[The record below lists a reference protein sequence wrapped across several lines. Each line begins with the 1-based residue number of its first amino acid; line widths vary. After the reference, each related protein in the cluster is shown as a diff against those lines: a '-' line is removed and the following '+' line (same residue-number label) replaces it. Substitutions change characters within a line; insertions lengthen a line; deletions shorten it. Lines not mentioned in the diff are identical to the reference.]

1 MSEIENLNN
10 TIKDLEAQLR
20 DLASKLEDCGWEWC
34 DVKEYITSIYQSV
47 SWLEEE

>member
-1 MSEIENLNN
+1 MDEIENLKN

-47 SWLEEE
+47 SWLDEE